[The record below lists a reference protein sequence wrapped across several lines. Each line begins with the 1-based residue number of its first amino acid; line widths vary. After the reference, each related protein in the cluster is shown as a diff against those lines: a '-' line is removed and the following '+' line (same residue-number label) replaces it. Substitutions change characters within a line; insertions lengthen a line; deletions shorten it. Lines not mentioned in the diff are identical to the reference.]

1 MYLIT
6 IIETAGWPIWAIILT
21 SIIALAIILERLYI
35 LRSTRVLPK
44 GMRALVLQYDQR
56 RGDHDA
62 FMTTLQQSPLGQVCS
77 TVLKYCHQP
86 PTLAKEA
93 IEDTGNHIAHQLS
106 RYLNTLGTIA
116 AIAPF
121 LGLLGTVI
129 GMIDIFA
136 AQTPNG
142 SNPAVLAQ
150 GISIALYNT
159 AFGIIVAVPS
169 LMFYRYFRS
178 KVDGFL
184 LEMEH
189 QAFQLMEALKAPSA
203 ITEGEGE

>member
-1 MYLIT
+1 MYFIT
-6 IIETAGWPIWAIILT
+6 VIEAAGWPIWTIIST
-21 SIIALAIILERLYI
+21 SIIALAIILERLYT
-35 LRSTRVLPK
+35 LRSAHILPK
-44 GMRALVLQYDQR
+44 G
-56 RGDHDA
+56 
-62 FMTTLQQSPLGQVCS
+62 TLAHLLTLGSTVEGVTARPHSPLGQVLA
-77 TVLKYCHQP
+77 VAARYAHQP
-86 PTLAKEA
+86 FAQAKEA
-93 IEDTGNHIAHQLS
+93 IENTGHHVAHQLN

-116 AIAPF
+116 AIAPL

-150 GISIALYNT
+150 GISVALYNT

-178 KVDGFL
+178 QVAGFL
-184 LEMEH
+184 LEMEY
-189 QAFQLMEALKAPSA
+189 QAFQLIEALTQTAR
-203 ITEGEGE
+203 EEQ